1 MQVPAHVE
9 YEKATSVAHA
19 LALLARYAPGARVLA
34 GGHSLIPMMKLR
46 LAQPEVL
53 VDINALSNLRYIELR
68 AAGRGSTATGGGE
81 LRIGAL
87 ARHADL
93 LASPAAG
100 GHFAILHD
108 AERVIADPVVRQ
120 WGTIGG
126 SLCQADP
133 SEDLSAAFAALKG
146 SMVIQGPDGSREVSA
161 RAFHT
166 GPYETVVGPAELLTE
181 IRLPVRPGSGSAY
194 LKVCRRAGDWPIVA
208 AGAAVWLAGST
219 AKDTGKDTVIADV
232 GIGLTAVGAAHFVAA
247 EAEEFLRGRVP
258 DADALARA
266 GQIAAEHCNPASD
279 QRGPAEYKRHLVREL
294 TARVLR
300 TAVARAGGPA
310 HASVLTPS
318 VRPVS

>member
-9 YEKATSVAHA
+9 YEKATSVTHA

-53 VDINALSNLRYIELR
+53 VDINAVPGLRYIELHST
-68 AAGRGSTATGGGE
+68 AKGSAGKGSAGRAGE

-93 LASPAAG
+93 LDSRAAG
-100 GHFAILHD
+100 DHFAILHD
-108 AERVIADPVVRQ
+108 AERVIADPIVRQ

-146 SMVIQGPDGSREVSA
+146 SMVIHGPDGSREVSA

-166 GPYETVVGPAELLTE
+166 GPYETVVGPDELLTE
-181 IRLPVRPGSGSAY
+181 IRLPVRPGGGSAY
-194 LKVCRRAGDWPIVA
+194 LKVCRRAGDWPIGA
-208 AGAAVWLAGST
+208 AGAAVWLADGL
-219 AKDTGKDTVIADV
+219 IADV

-247 EAEEFLRGRVP
+247 EAEEFLRGQPPEP
-258 DADALARA
+258 DVLQRA
-266 GQIAAEHCNPASD
+266 GEIAAEHCNPAAD

-310 HASVLTPS
+310 FPATLPPATGPIS
-318 VRPVS
+318 

>member
-1 MQVPAHVE
+1 VQVPAHVE

-53 VDINALSNLRYIELR
+53 VDINAVKGLRYIELHSVEGGR
-68 AAGRGSTATGGGE
+68 AAKGSAARGPAGRAGE

-93 LASPAAG
+93 LDSRAAG
-100 GHFAILHD
+100 EHFAILHD
-108 AERVIADPVVRQ
+108 AERVIADPIVRQ

-146 SMVIQGPDGSREVSA
+146 SMVIHGPDGSREVSA

-181 IRLPVRPGSGSAY
+181 IRLPVRPGRGSAY
-194 LKVCRRAGDWPIVA
+194 LKVCRRAGDWPIGA
-208 AGAAVWLAGST
+208 AGAAVWLVDGR
-219 AKDTGKDTVIADV
+219 IADV

-247 EAEEFLRGRVP
+247 EAEEFLHGQAPEP
-258 DADALARA
+258 DVLERA
-266 GQIAAEHCNPASD
+266 GEIAAEHCNPAAD

-310 HASVLTPS
+310 HASVMYPS
-318 VRPVS
+318 PGASP

>member
-1 MQVPAHVE
+1 LQVPAHVE
-9 YEKATSVAHA
+9 YERATSVAQA
-19 LALLARYAPGARVLA
+19 LTLLTRYAPGARVLA

-53 VDINALSNLRYIELR
+53 IDINAITSLRYIQV
-68 AAGRGSTATGGGE
+68 AGRE

-87 ARHADL
+87 ASHADL
-93 LASPAAG
+93 LASQAAG
-100 GHFAILHD
+100 EHFAILHD

-181 IRLPVRPGSGSAY
+181 IRLPLRPGSGSAY
-194 LKVCRRAGDWPIVA
+194 LKVMRRAGDWPIGA
-208 AGAAVWLAGST
+208 AAAAVWLTGPT
-219 AKDTGKDTVIADV
+219 AKGAARETVIADV

-247 EAEEFLRGRVP
+247 EAEEFLRGRP
-258 DADALARA
+258 PSAEALERA
-266 GQIAAEHCNPASD
+266 AEIAAEHCNPASD

-310 HASVLTPS
+310 HAPVLYPPPGPLS
-318 VRPVS
+318 

>member
-1 MQVPAHVE
+1 VQVPAQFE
-9 YEKATSVAHA
+9 YEKATNVAHA
-19 LALLARYAPGARVLA
+19 LTLLARYAPSARILA

-53 VDINALSNLRYIELR
+53 IDINGIKGLRYIKQ
-68 AAGRGSTATGGGE
+68 TGGE

-87 ARHADL
+87 ASHADL
-93 LASPAAG
+93 LASPEVG
-100 GHFAILHD
+100 EHFTILHD
-108 AERVIADPVVRQ
+108 AERVIADPIVRE

-146 SMVIQGPDGSREVSA
+146 SMVIDGPDGSREVSA

-166 GPYETVVGPAELLTE
+166 GPYETVVGPAEMLTE

-194 LKVCRRAGDWPIVA
+194 LKVMRRAGDWPIGA
-208 AGAAVWLAGST
+208 AGAAVWLADG
-219 AKDTGKDTVIADV
+219 VIADV

-247 EAEEFLRGRVP
+247 EAEEFLHGRAP
-258 DADALARA
+258 TEEAFARA
-266 GQIAAEHCNPASD
+266 GEIAAEHCNPSAD

-310 HASVLTPS
+310 HASVPS
-318 VRPVS
+318 PLPGPSR